1 MPRCI
6 SKRVAPSATTRR
18 TGKHNSKRRTKIYG
32 MAKKVLTPQEK
43 WQRHVERY
51 DPVMA
56 ARQALRRAFSR
67 SPVVIEMMR
76 ENRRKAPRFNK
87 DGSRH
92 KIDATEHL
100 CNVCKKWKRSVK
112 NSKVVID
119 HIDPVVEPEVGFVDM
134 NTYFKRLW
142 CDRSKLQKICGD
154 CHRTKTNAE
163 WFVRRFKDEQEILK
177 DVEDLLA
184 TGAIASYDKK
194 IMKQQ
199 LKRFT
204 KKKLETL
211 PYPDEFKA
219 RLATVQDQLK

>member
-1 MPRCI
+1 MKLSGTARLKKL
-6 SKRVAPSATTRR
+6 SKNRR
-18 TGKHNSKRRTKIYG
+18 HTHKIYG
-32 MAKKVLTPQEK
+32 MAKKVLTPAEK

-76 ENRRKAPRFNK
+76 ENRRKVPRFNK

-100 CNVCKKWKRSVK
+100 CNVCNKWKRSVK

-134 NTYFKRLW
+134 NTYFRRLW

-163 WFVRRFKDEQEILK
+163 WFVRRFKEEQEIAIRL
-177 DVEDLLA
+177 ESA
-184 TGAIASYDKK
+184 TKEEIKK
-194 IMKQQ
+194 G

-204 KKKLETL
+204 QKKMDTL
-211 PYPDEFKA
+211 PYPDDFKRRITA
-219 RLATVQDQLK
+219 LRNKLK